1 MPRIRSTTRRAL
13 RGVTR
18 TYRAIA
24 LASIVSSPSLLAAP
38 DLTPA
43 PPVVSDMAAERAGG
57 GELPELVAN
66 HRLGD
71 EHRDMFAAVMH
82 RDRVAQHRRD
92 DHGTAR
98 PRLDDV
104 PRPLV
109 VLAVHL
115 LDQVVV
121 HKGTLLKATRHYG
134 VLLPLLL
141 AAPADDQPVARL
153 VLGPGPALRLA
164 PRADRVAPAGALA
177 FTAAQRVVDRVHGH
191 TTHRGPLAL
200 P

>member
-24 LASIVSSPSLLAAP
+24 LASIVSSPSLLAVP
-38 DLTPA
+38 GLTPA

-57 GELPELVAN
+57 GELSQLVAN

-71 EHRDMFAAVMH
+71 EHRDMLAAVMH
-82 RDRVAQHRRD
+82 RDRVAQHGRD

-104 PRPLV
+104 PRPLI

-115 LDQVVV
+115 LEQVVV
-121 HKGTLLKATRHYG
+121 HEGALLQATRHYQ

-141 AAPADDQPVARL
+141 ATPADDQPVARL
-153 VLGPGPALRLA
+153 VSLASTALRLA
-164 PRADRVAPAGALA
+164 PRAHRMAPA
-177 FTAAQRVVDRVHGH
+177 
-191 TTHRGPLAL
+191 
-200 P
+200 

>member
-1 MPRIRSTTRRAL
+1 
-13 RGVTR
+13 
-18 TYRAIA
+18 
-24 LASIVSSPSLLAAP
+24 
-38 DLTPA
+38 
-43 PPVVSDMAAERAGG
+43 
-57 GELPELVAN
+57 
-66 HRLGD
+66 
-71 EHRDMFAAVMH
+71 MH

-121 HKGTLLKATRHYG
+121 HKGALLKTTRHYR
-134 VLLPLLL
+134 VLLQLLL
-141 AAPADDQPVARL
+141 PASADVQAIAGL
-153 VLGPGPALRLA
+153 VFGEGPSFALA

-177 FTAAQRVVDRVHGH
+177 FAA
-191 TTHRGPLAL
+191 A
-200 P
+200 

>member
-1 MPRIRSTTRRAL
+1 
-13 RGVTR
+13 
-18 TYRAIA
+18 
-24 LASIVSSPSLLAAP
+24 
-38 DLTPA
+38 
-43 PPVVSDMAAERAGG
+43 
-57 GELPELVAN
+57 
-66 HRLGD
+66 
-71 EHRDMFAAVMH
+71 MH

-121 HKGTLLKATRHYG
+121 HKGALLKATRHYR

-141 AAPADDQPVARL
+141 AAPADDQAVAGLVFGAGPAFGLAPADRAILAPPPGRSSMACTMVPVGMLRSGRQFPGRMSA
-153 VLGPGPALRLA
+153 LGPFSTRSPCRR
-164 PRADRVAPAGALA
+164 PC
-177 FTAAQRVVDRVHGH
+177 GH
-191 TTHRGPLAL
+191 RM
-200 P
+200 